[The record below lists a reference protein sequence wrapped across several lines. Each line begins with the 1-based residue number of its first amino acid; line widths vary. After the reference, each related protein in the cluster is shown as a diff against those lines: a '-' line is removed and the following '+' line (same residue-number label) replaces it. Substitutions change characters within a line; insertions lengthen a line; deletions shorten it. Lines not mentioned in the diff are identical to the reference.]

1 MESQQVITAGTWVE
15 VQRVLLQ
22 PEQRSSALPEETRTC
37 PYVLRMSGFL
47 RNDAQIGDQVTISS
61 MIGHEHTGEL
71 ITVNPSYAHTFGATV
86 PELLPIGLG
95 DDPSLPAFT
104 REA

>member
-1 MESQQVITAGTWVE
+1 MVAAGTWVE
-15 VQRVLLQ
+15 VQRTLLE

-47 RNDAQIGDQVTISS
+47 TAEAEIGDQVTITS
-61 MIGHEHTGEL
+61 MIGREHEGTL
-71 ITVNPSYAHTFGATV
+71 VTVNPSYAHTFGETV
-86 PELLPIGLG
+86 PELLHIGLS
-95 DDPSLPAFT
+95 DDPSLPEFT